1 MTRAAFRQADI
12 ERIIRAAD
20 KQGAAVQIDIRSLV
34 VTVIPGIHKQDGVDG
49 SVRTG
54 GMLPSGNLAPDGK
67 ENWDED

>member
-20 KQGAAVQIDIRSLV
+20 RQGAVLQIDIRSLV
-34 VTVIPGIHKQDGVDG
+34 VTVIPGLNLQEKVDK
-49 SVRTG
+49 
-54 GMLPSGNLAPDGK
+54 NLEMSRILSLVDMTPDGE

>member
-20 KQGAAVQIDIRSLV
+20 RQGAAVTIDIRSLV
-34 VTVIPGIHKQDGVDG
+34 VTVIPGFHKGGAVDDA
-49 SVRTG
+49 SRTA

-67 ENWDED
+67 EEWDED